1 MVRDTRRTMILTAVE
16 VLRERGAGGLTIE
29 EVLLRS
35 GTPKG
40 SVYHHFP
47 GGRQEL
53 LDSALTTAGNAIA
66 ALLDRAATD
75 GAEAVLDE
83 FTRMWRR
90 ILIDSEYTAGCPV
103 LSVAV
108 SGTESADLV
117 DKAGEFFTRWT
128 AALTN
133 AFVAEGIAADAARQ
147 LAMLSLSAIEGA
159 VVMCRTNRGIEPLEN
174 AVKQLQTLIN
184 CHRFARDNFRGF
196 AVGH

>member
-35 GTPKG
+35 RTPKG

-47 GGRQEL
+47 RGRHEL
-53 LDSALTTAGNAIA
+53 LD
-66 ALLDRAATD
+66 
-75 GAEAVLDE
+75 
-83 FTRMWRR
+83 
-90 ILIDSEYTAGCPV
+90 TAGCPV

-117 DKAGEFFTRWT
+117 DKAGKFFTRWT

-174 AVKQLQTLIN
+174 AVQQLQTLIN

>member
-1 MVRDTRRTMILTAVE
+1 MILTAVE

-159 VVMCRTNRGIEPLEN
+159 VVMCRTNRGM
-174 AVKQLQTLIN
+174 KQLQTLIN

>member
-47 GGRQEL
+47 GGRHEL
-53 LDSALTTAGNAIA
+53 LDEALSTAGNAIA

-90 ILIDSEYTAGCPV
+90 ILIDSEYAAGCPV

-117 DKAGEFFTRWT
+117 DKAGKFFTRWT

-174 AVKQLQTLIN
+174 AVQQLQTLIN
-184 CHRFARDNFRGF
+184 CHRFAPDNFTGC
-196 AVGH
+196 AVGQ